1 MFVLA
6 ALGTFVVV
14 RQVSNSL
21 EQRFENQLLDAGTN
35 VNQTVLKVEQEQA
48 ELIRL
53 MANSEGVANAI
64 SSHDSAAL
72 QQLLVPL
79 QVNSRY
85 SLADVLD
92 AGGQEVLALRP
103 SDGPLARAFD
113 PATGTWDISQAVLS
127 GRADDFGNK
136 YSQLVTTSFGTVLY
150 TAGPVVTPQGDI
162 AGAILV
168 GLPAADLLARLTKDN
183 LAKVSLYD
191 AGGQALETDLPVDR
205 DEQLRLPDASY
216 LVSVKQGS
224 VMQRTVTAGGADY
237 LELVG
242 GLVVRDQIVAG
253 MGVALP
259 TDYIHQSSARTR
271 LLLEL
276 LFSVVVVLVI
286 AIGIVLAR
294 RITSPIGVLVDACR
308 RVARGDFDQD
318 VHVAAQDE
326 TGILASTFN
335 DMVGGL
341 RERDFIRDTFG
352 RYMSKQV
359 AERVLSGDL
368 KLGGERRDVTLLM
381 SDIRSF
387 TTLSETM
394 EPEQLVEFLNRYFAT
409 MVDCVVEHDGVVDK
423 YMGDAILAVFGAPIT
438 DPDHAKKAALAA
450 LEMRQHLLA
459 FNAELVANS
468 HEPIRIGIG
477 INTGPVVAGNIG
489 SEVRMEYT
497 VIGDTVNAT
506 QRIEDLTKEVKT
518 DILVSDTSLA
528 CMDGAFAVGE
538 PRFVTLRGRTHSTGI
553 YPLVGCRGET
563 DAGGDSGLAAPKVVS
578 MLVAPPDVSGSY
590 S

>member
-1 MFVLA
+1 MFALA
-6 ALGTFVVV
+6 VLGTFVVI

-35 VNQTVLKVEQEQA
+35 VNQTVLKVEQEQT

-53 MANSEGVANAI
+53 MANSEGVSDAI
-64 SSHDSAAL
+64 TRHDSAAL

-79 QVNSRY
+79 QVNSRFNV
-85 SLADVLD
+85 ADVLD
-92 AGGQEVLALRP
+92 SGGQEVLALRP

-113 PATGTWDISQAVLS
+113 PNAGTWDVSQAVLS
-127 GRADDFGNK
+127 GRIDEYGNK
-136 YSQLVTTSFGTVLY
+136 FSQLVQTSFGTVLY

-168 GLPAADLLARLTKDN
+168 GLPAGDLLARLTKDN
-183 LAKVSLYD
+183 LAKVSIYD
-191 AGGQALETDLPVDR
+191 AAGQSLETNMPVSDAN
-205 DEQLRLPDASY
+205 QLRLADRNY
-216 LVSVKQGS
+216 LDSVRQGS
-224 VMQRTVTAGGADY
+224 VISRTVVATGGDY

-271 LLLEL
+271 LFLEL
-276 LFSVVVVLVI
+276 LFSVVAVLVVG
-286 AIGIVLAR
+286 IGVFLAK
-294 RITSPIGVLVDACR
+294 RITSPIRVLVEACR
-308 RVARGDFDQD
+308 NVARGDFEQD
-318 VHVAAQDE
+318 VHVGVEDE
-326 TGILASTFN
+326 TGILAATFN
-335 DMVGGL
+335 DMVSGL

-359 AERVLSGDL
+359 ADRVLSGDL

-394 EPEQLVEFLNRYFAT
+394 EPEQLVEFLNRYFGT

-423 YMGDAILAVFGAPIT
+423 YMGDAILAVFGAPIE

-459 FNAELVANS
+459 FNAELVANG
-468 HEPIRIGIG
+468 HQPIRIGIG

-506 QRIEDLTKEVKT
+506 QRIEDLTKEFKT

-528 CMDGAFAVGE
+528 CMGDGFVVDE

-553 YPLVGCRGET
+553 YPLVGCRGEV
-563 DAGGDSGLAAPKVVS
+563 DSPAKSPSGKRVTEPVS
-578 MLVAPPDVSGSY
+578 FPDLSAFS
-590 S
+590 